1 MFPVG
6 FVYFSSKSLNSTEL
20 RIILQGGYSN
30 TSEFLVNQTEYE
42 TKLYDQ
48 NFILNMLGGILAMQK
63 NVIWIL
69 SWLNTQVTGLETE
82 AQGWLREVHETWCH
96 NAAF

>member
-69 SWLNTQVTGLETE
+69 S
-82 AQGWLREVHETWCH
+82 
-96 NAAF
+96 